1 MSKFKSFAIK
11 FAGVS
16 LAFGAGTVY
25 GSIVASG
32 VAVSLCQCAT
42 SS

>member
-1 MSKFKSFAIK
+1 MKKLFTTL
-11 FAGVS
+11 GLMS

-32 VAVSLCQCAT
+32 VAFSMCDCEVQS
-42 SS
+42 